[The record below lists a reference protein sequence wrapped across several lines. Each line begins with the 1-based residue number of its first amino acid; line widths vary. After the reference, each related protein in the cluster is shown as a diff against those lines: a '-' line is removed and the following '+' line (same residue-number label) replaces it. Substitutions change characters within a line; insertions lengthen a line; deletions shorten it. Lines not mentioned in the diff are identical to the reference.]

1 MEKGSN
7 SDGLCGEP
15 AGEELRFVEAGGPVR
30 KLKAEFAWLDSLFM
44 GSELGAER
52 GNNSVMRMTFEKGNS
67 DRVMDRT
74 TAVPKKHKF
83 GENRQVHVLT
93 REQASPQRCKLDLLY
108 CQEIFVKPFVAVPH
122 TLLLLAHLVMKLDC
136 YLPFMVL
143 IKNQIYMPE
152 LTVAALLIT
161 HKCN

>member
-1 MEKGSN
+1 MDCVGNQQGRNWDLLKQEVQSE
-7 SDGLCGEP
+7 SW
-15 AGEELRFVEAGGPVR
+15 
-30 KLKAEFAWLDSLFM
+30 KLNLLGWIVCSWDQ
-44 GSELGAER
+44 ELGAER